1 MLAPDCIAFW
11 ATMDFV
17 VSIDIIISLV
27 KAFLILGL
35 LLTNTLLLIW
45 LERKVV
51 AGMQAR
57 VGPDRAGPFG
67 ILQTLADAIKLL
79 LKEQIMPLKA
89 DRAMYIL
96 APILALVPSFLI
108 FMIIPLGPDID
119 LEING
124 QNIRVPLVGA
134 DLNVGVLFF
143 LALSSLAVY
152 SVVLA
157 GWSSGSKYPLLGGV
171 RASAQMISY
180 EAAMGLSLVP
190 VILYS
195 GSMSMTEIVKSQ
207 EGHLS
212 SPIPFLDAIVSFI
225 PKWNI
230 FPQFVAFAIFFV
242 ASIAEVNRA
251 PFDLVE
257 AEQELVGGFH
267 TEYSGFRF
275 AMFFLAEY
283 INMFNMCAIT
293 ATFFLGG
300 WLGPTFSNFL
310 PPLISGLM
318 PAFWLGIKTFGLL
331 FIYVWIRAT
340 LPRLRYDQLMELGWK
355 RMIPISL
362 IWLLLS
368 SVVLGIRQF
377 GLPWS

>member
-1 MLAPDCIAFW
+1 MSTEFIIAL
-11 ATMDFV
+11 
-17 VSIDIIISLV
+17 I
-27 KAFLILGL
+27 KANIVLGV
-35 LLTNTLLLIW
+35 LLTNTILLIW
-45 LERKVV
+45 FERKLV
-51 AGMQAR
+51 AGMQSR

-67 ILQTLADAIKLL
+67 ILQTVADAIKLM
-79 LKEQIMPLKA
+79 LKEQILPVKA
-89 DRAMYIL
+89 DRAMYLL
-96 APILALVPSFLI
+96 APIVALVPSFLI
-108 FMIIPLGPDID
+108 FMIIPLGPN
-119 LEING
+119 L
-124 QNIRVPLVGA
+124 NIEFGGENYIVEFVGA
-134 DLNVGVLFF
+134 DLNVGVLYF
-143 LALSSLAVY
+143 LALSSIAVY

-180 EAAMGLSLVP
+180 EAAMGLALVP

-195 GSMSMTEIVKSQ
+195 GSLSLVDIVDSQ
-207 EGHLS
+207 SGNLS
-212 SPIPFLDAIVSFI
+212 SSIPILNSIVSFI
-225 PKWNI
+225 PKWNV
-230 FPQFVAFAIFFV
+230 FPQFVAFGIFFIAAV
-242 ASIAEVNRA
+242 AEVNRA

-300 WLGPTFSNFL
+300 WLGPTFENFF
-310 PPLISGLM
+310 PPFLSSIM
-318 PAFWLGIKTFGLL
+318 PIIWLGVKTFSLL
-331 FIYVWIRAT
+331 FIFVWIRAT

-355 RMIPISL
+355 RLIPASL
-362 IWLLLS
+362 VWLILS
-368 SVVLGIRQF
+368 AVVLGLREF

>member
-1 MLAPDCIAFW
+1 MSTELIIALIKSNVVLA
-11 ATMDFV
+11 V
-17 VSIDIIISLV
+17 
-27 KAFLILGL
+27 
-35 LLTNTLLLIW
+35 LLTNTILLIW
-45 LERKVV
+45 LERKLV
-51 AGMQAR
+51 AGMQSR

-67 ILQTLADAIKLL
+67 ILQTVADAIKLL

-89 DRAMYIL
+89 DRAMYLL
-96 APILALVPSFLI
+96 APIIALVPSFLI
-108 FMIIPLGPDID
+108 FMIIPLGPDLNI
-119 LEING
+119 EIG
-124 QNIRVPLVGA
+124 GKDYVVDFVGA
-134 DLNVGVLFF
+134 DLNVGVLYF
-143 LALSSLAVY
+143 LALSSIAVY

-195 GSMSMTEIVKSQ
+195 GSLSLVDIVSSQ
-207 EGHLS
+207 SGNLSTSVPILS
-212 SPIPFLDAIVSFI
+212 SIVSFI
-225 PKWNI
+225 PNWNI
-230 FPQFVAFAIFFV
+230 FPQFIAFGIFFIAAV
-242 ASIAEVNRA
+242 AEVNRA

-300 WLGPTFSNFL
+300 WLGPTFEGFL
-310 PPLISGLM
+310 PPILSSIM
-318 PAFWLGIKTFGLL
+318 PIIWLGVKTFALL
-331 FIYVWIRAT
+331 FIFVWIRAT

-355 RMIPISL
+355 RLIPASL
-362 IWLLLS
+362 VWLILS
-368 SVVLGIRQF
+368 AIVLGLREF

>member
-1 MLAPDCIAFW
+1 MSTELIIAL
-11 ATMDFV
+11 
-17 VSIDIIISLV
+17 I
-27 KAFLILGL
+27 KANIVLGV
-35 LLTNTLLLIW
+35 LLTNTILLIW
-45 LERKVV
+45 FERKLV
-51 AGMQAR
+51 AGMQSR

-67 ILQTLADAIKLL
+67 ILQTVADAIKLM
-79 LKEQIMPLKA
+79 LKEQILPLKA
-89 DRAMYIL
+89 DRAMYLL
-96 APILALVPSFLI
+96 APIVALVPSFLI
-108 FMIIPLGPDID
+108 FMIIPLGPN
-119 LEING
+119 L
-124 QNIRVPLVGA
+124 NIEFGGENYIVEFVGA
-134 DLNVGVLFF
+134 DLNVGVLYF
-143 LALSSLAVY
+143 LALSSIAVY

-180 EAAMGLSLVP
+180 EAAMGLALVP

-195 GSMSMTEIVKSQ
+195 GSLSLVDIVDSQ
-207 EGHLS
+207 AGNLS
-212 SPIPFLDAIVSFI
+212 SSIPILNSIVSFI
-225 PKWNI
+225 PKWNV
-230 FPQFVAFAIFFV
+230 FPQFVAFGIFFIAAV
-242 ASIAEVNRA
+242 AEVNRA

-300 WLGPTFSNFL
+300 WLGPTFENFL
-310 PPLISGLM
+310 PPFLSSIM
-318 PAFWLGIKTFGLL
+318 PIIWLGVKTFSLL
-331 FIYVWIRAT
+331 FIFVWIRAT

-355 RMIPISL
+355 RLIPASL
-362 IWLLLS
+362 VWLILS
-368 SVVLGIRQF
+368 AVVLGLREF

>member
-1 MLAPDCIAFW
+1 
-11 ATMDFV
+11 
-17 VSIDIIISLV
+17 
-27 KAFLILGL
+27 
-35 LLTNTLLLIW
+35 
-45 LERKVV
+45 
-51 AGMQAR
+51 
-57 VGPDRAGPFG
+57 
-67 ILQTLADAIKLL
+67 
-79 LKEQIMPLKA
+79 
-89 DRAMYIL
+89 
-96 APILALVPSFLI
+96 
-108 FMIIPLGPDID
+108 MIIRLGPDID
-119 LEING
+119 FEIYG
-124 QNIRVPLVGA
+124 QNIRVRLVGA

-207 EGHLS
+207 AGHLS

-318 PAFWLGIKTFGLL
+318 PAFWLGMKTFGLL

>member
-1 MLAPDCIAFW
+1 MSPELVF
-11 ATMDFV
+11 
-17 VSIDIIISLV
+17 SLV
-27 KAFLILGL
+27 KANIVLGV
-35 LLTNTLLLIW
+35 LLTNTILLIW
-45 LERKVV
+45 FERKVV
-51 AGMQAR
+51 AGMQSR

-67 ILQTLADAIKLL
+67 LLQTVADAIKLL
-79 LKEQIMPLKA
+79 LKEQILPMKA
-89 DRAMYIL
+89 DRAMYLL
-96 APILALVPSFLI
+96 APIIALVPSFLI
-108 FMIIPLGPDID
+108 FMIIPLGPDINVD
-119 LEING
+119 FLGNSY
-124 QNIRVPLVGA
+124 QVQLVGA
-134 DLNVGVLFF
+134 DLNVGVLYF
-143 LALSSLAVY
+143 LALSSIAVY

-180 EAAMGLSLVP
+180 EAAMGLALVP

-195 GSMSMTEIVKSQ
+195 GSLSLVDIVNSQ
-207 EGHLS
+207 KGTLS
-212 SPIPFLDAIVSFI
+212 SNIPVLDTIVGLI
-225 PKWNI
+225 PQWNI
-230 FPQFVAFAIFFV
+230 FPQFIAFGIFFIAAV
-242 ASIAEVNRA
+242 AEVNRA

-300 WLGPTFSNFL
+300 WLGPTFEGIA
-310 PPLISGLM
+310 PPFISAIM
-318 PAFWLGIKTFGLL
+318 PIIWLGVKTFALL
-331 FIYVWIRAT
+331 FVFVWIRAT

-355 RMIPISL
+355 RLIPISL
-362 IWLLLS
+362 VWLILS
-368 SVVLGIRQF
+368 AVVLGVREF

>member
-1 MLAPDCIAFW
+1 MSTELIIAL
-11 ATMDFV
+11 
-17 VSIDIIISLV
+17 I
-27 KAFLILGL
+27 KANIVLGV
-35 LLTNTLLLIW
+35 LLTNTILLIW
-45 LERKVV
+45 FERKLV
-51 AGMQAR
+51 AGMQSR

-67 ILQTLADAIKLL
+67 ILQTVADAIKLM
-79 LKEQIMPLKA
+79 LKEQILPLKA
-89 DRAMYIL
+89 DRAMYLL
-96 APILALVPSFLI
+96 APIVALVPSFLI
-108 FMIIPLGPDID
+108 FMIIPLGPN
-119 LEING
+119 L
-124 QNIRVPLVGA
+124 NIEFGGENYIVEFVGA
-134 DLNVGVLFF
+134 DLNVGVLYF
-143 LALSSLAVY
+143 LALSSIAVY

-180 EAAMGLSLVP
+180 EAAMGLALVP

-195 GSMSMTEIVKSQ
+195 GSLSLVDIVDSQ
-207 EGHLS
+207 SGNLS
-212 SPIPFLDAIVSFI
+212 SSIPILNSIVSFI
-225 PKWNI
+225 PKWNV
-230 FPQFVAFAIFFV
+230 FPQFVAFGIFFIAAV
-242 ASIAEVNRA
+242 AEVNRA

-300 WLGPTFSNFL
+300 WLGPTFENFL
-310 PPLISGLM
+310 PPFLSSIM
-318 PAFWLGIKTFGLL
+318 PIIWLGVKTFSLL
-331 FIYVWIRAT
+331 FIFVWIRAT

-355 RMIPISL
+355 RLIPASL
-362 IWLLLS
+362 VWLILS
-368 SVVLGIRQF
+368 AVVLGLREF

>member
-1 MLAPDCIAFW
+1 MSVDL
-11 ATMDFV
+11 
-17 VSIDIIISLV
+17 IISLV
-27 KAFLILGL
+27 KANIVLAV
-35 LLTNTLLLIW
+35 LLTNTILLIW
-45 LERKVV
+45 FERKLV
-51 AGMQAR
+51 AGMQSR

-67 ILQTLADAIKLL
+67 ILQTVADAIKLL
-79 LKEQIMPLKA
+79 LKEQILPLKA
-89 DRAMYIL
+89 DRAMYLL
-96 APILALVPSFLI
+96 APIIALVPSFLI
-108 FMIIPLGPDID
+108 FMIIPIGPN
-119 LEING
+119 L
-124 QNIRVPLVGA
+124 NITIAGENYIVKFVGA
-134 DLNVGVLFF
+134 DINVGVLYF

-157 GWSSGSKYPLLGGV
+157 GWSSGSKYPLIGGV

-180 EAAMGLSLVP
+180 EAAMGLALVP

-195 GSMSMTEIVKSQ
+195 GSLSLVDIVESQ
-207 EGHLS
+207 AGNLTTNI
-212 SPIPFLDAIVSFI
+212 PILNTFVSFI

-230 FPQFVAFAIFFV
+230 FPQFVAFAIFFIAAV
-242 ASIAEVNRA
+242 AEVNRA

-300 WLGPTFSNFL
+300 WLGPTFEGIL
-310 PPLISGLM
+310 PSFISALM
-318 PAFWLGIKTFGLL
+318 PIIWLGFKTFFLL
-331 FIYVWIRAT
+331 FIFVWIRAT

-355 RMIPISL
+355 RLIPLAL
-362 IWLLLS
+362 IWLILS
-368 SVVLGIRQF
+368 SLVLGLREF

>member
-1 MLAPDCIAFW
+1 MSPELVF
-11 ATMDFV
+11 
-17 VSIDIIISLV
+17 SLV
-27 KAFLILGL
+27 KANIVLGV
-35 LLTNTLLLIW
+35 LLTNTILLIW
-45 LERKVV
+45 FERKVV
-51 AGMQAR
+51 AGMQSR

-67 ILQTLADAIKLL
+67 LLQTVADAIKLL
-79 LKEQIMPLKA
+79 LKEQILPMKA
-89 DRAMYIL
+89 DRAMYLL
-96 APILALVPSFLI
+96 APIISLVPSFLI
-108 FMIIPLGPDID
+108 FMIIPLGPDINVD
-119 LEING
+119 FLGNSY
-124 QNIRVPLVGA
+124 QVQLVGA
-134 DLNVGVLFF
+134 DLNVGVLYF
-143 LALSSLAVY
+143 LALSSIAVY

-180 EAAMGLSLVP
+180 EAAMGLALVP

-195 GSMSMTEIVKSQ
+195 GSLSLVDIVNSQ
-207 EGHLS
+207 KGTLS
-212 SPIPFLDAIVSFI
+212 SNIPVLDTIVGLI
-225 PKWNI
+225 PQWNI
-230 FPQFVAFAIFFV
+230 FPQFIAFGIFFIAAV
-242 ASIAEVNRA
+242 AEVNRA

-300 WLGPTFSNFL
+300 WLGPTFEGIA
-310 PPLISGLM
+310 PPFISAIM
-318 PAFWLGIKTFGLL
+318 PIIWLGVKTFALL
-331 FIYVWIRAT
+331 FVFVWIRAT

-355 RMIPISL
+355 RLIPISL
-362 IWLLLS
+362 VWLILS
-368 SVVLGIRQF
+368 AVVLGVREF

>member
-1 MLAPDCIAFW
+1 
-11 ATMDFV
+11 
-17 VSIDIIISLV
+17 
-27 KAFLILGL
+27 
-35 LLTNTLLLIW
+35 
-45 LERKVV
+45 
-51 AGMQAR
+51 MQSR

-67 ILQTLADAIKLL
+67 ILQTVADAIKLM
-79 LKEQIMPLKA
+79 LKEQILPVKA
-89 DRAMYIL
+89 DRAMYLL
-96 APILALVPSFLI
+96 APIVALVPSFLI
-108 FMIIPLGPDID
+108 FMIIPLGPKLNFEFGGENYIVDF
-119 LEING
+119 
-124 QNIRVPLVGA
+124 VGA
-134 DLNVGVLFF
+134 DLNVGVLYF
-143 LALSSLAVY
+143 LALSSIAVY

-180 EAAMGLSLVP
+180 EAAMGLALVP

-195 GSMSMTEIVKSQ
+195 GSLSLVDIVNSQ
-207 EGHLS
+207 SGNLS
-212 SPIPFLDAIVSFI
+212 SSIPILNSLVSFI
-225 PKWNI
+225 PKWNV
-230 FPQFVAFAIFFV
+230 FPQFIAFGIFFIAAV
-242 ASIAEVNRA
+242 AEVNRA

-300 WLGPTFSNFL
+300 WLGPTFENFL
-310 PPLISGLM
+310 PPFLSSIM
-318 PAFWLGIKTFGLL
+318 PIIWLGVKTFGLL
-331 FIYVWIRAT
+331 FIFVWIRAT

-355 RMIPISL
+355 RLIPASL
-362 IWLLLS
+362 IWLILS
-368 SVVLGIRQF
+368 AVVLGLREF

>member
-1 MLAPDCIAFW
+1 MAKLKRFQREKYL
-11 ATMDFV
+11 M
-17 VSIDIIISLV
+17 SIELIISVVKVFLV
-27 KAFLILGL
+27 LGL

-45 LERKVV
+45 IERKVL

-67 ILQTLADAIKLL
+67 IFQTVADAIKLL
-79 LKEQIMPLKA
+79 LKEQILPLNASKG
-89 DRAMYIL
+89 MYLL
-96 APILALVPSFLI
+96 APIIALVPSFLI
-108 FMIIPLGPDID
+108 FMIIPLGPDLQLI
-119 LEING
+119 ING
-124 QNIRVPLVGA
+124 NDFTVPLVGA

-143 LALSSLAVY
+143 LAISSVAVY

-157 GWSSGSKYPLLGGV
+157 GWSSGSKYPLLGGI

-180 EAAMGLSLVP
+180 EAALGLSVVP

-195 GSMSMTEIVKSQ
+195 GSMSLSQIVKSQ
-207 EGHLS
+207 EGYLS
-212 SPIPFLDAIVSFI
+212 SPLPIPILENIIQII

-230 FPQFVAFAIFFV
+230 FPQFIAFAIFFI
-242 ASIAEVNRA
+242 AAIAEVNRA

-310 PPLISGLM
+310 PPLLSVFM
-318 PAFWLGIKTFGLL
+318 PFIWLGGKIFFLL
-331 FIYVWIRAT
+331 FIFIWIRAT

-355 RMIPISL
+355 RLIPFSL
-362 IWLLLS
+362 VWILLS
-368 SVVLGIRQF
+368 SVALGVREF

>member
-1 MLAPDCIAFW
+1 MSTELIVALI
-11 ATMDFV
+11 
-17 VSIDIIISLV
+17 
-27 KAFLILGL
+27 KANIVLGV
-35 LLTNTLLLIW
+35 LLTNTILLIW
-45 LERKVV
+45 FERKLV
-51 AGMQAR
+51 AGMQSR

-67 ILQTLADAIKLL
+67 ILQTVADAIKLM
-79 LKEQIMPLKA
+79 LKEQILPLKA
-89 DRAMYIL
+89 DRAMYLL
-96 APILALVPSFLI
+96 APIIALVPSFLI
-108 FMIIPLGPDID
+108 FMIIPLGPN
-119 LEING
+119 L
-124 QNIRVPLVGA
+124 NIEFGGENYIVEFVGA
-134 DLNVGVLFF
+134 DLNVGVLYF
-143 LALSSLAVY
+143 LALSSIAVY

-180 EAAMGLSLVP
+180 EAAMGLALVP

-195 GSMSMTEIVKSQ
+195 GSLSLVDIVDSQ
-207 EGHLS
+207 SGNLS
-212 SPIPFLDAIVSFI
+212 SSIPILNSIVSFI
-225 PKWNI
+225 PKWNV
-230 FPQFVAFAIFFV
+230 FPQFLAFGIFFIAAV
-242 ASIAEVNRA
+242 AEVNRA

-300 WLGPTFSNFL
+300 WLGPTFENFL
-310 PPLISGLM
+310 PPFLSSIM
-318 PAFWLGIKTFGLL
+318 PIIWLGVKTFSLL
-331 FIYVWIRAT
+331 FIFVWIRAT

-355 RMIPISL
+355 RLIPASL
-362 IWLLLS
+362 VWLILS
-368 SVVLGIRQF
+368 AVVLGLREF

>member
-1 MLAPDCIAFW
+1 MSPELVF
-11 ATMDFV
+11 
-17 VSIDIIISLV
+17 SLV
-27 KAFLILGL
+27 KANIVLGV
-35 LLTNTLLLIW
+35 LLTNTILLIW
-45 LERKVV
+45 FERKVV
-51 AGMQAR
+51 AGMQSR

-67 ILQTLADAIKLL
+67 LLQTVADAIKLL
-79 LKEQIMPLKA
+79 LKEQILPTKA
-89 DRAMYIL
+89 DRAMYLL
-96 APILALVPSFLI
+96 APIIALVPSFLI
-108 FMIIPLGPDID
+108 FMIIPLGPDINVD
-119 LEING
+119 FLGNSY
-124 QNIRVPLVGA
+124 QVQLVGA
-134 DLNVGVLFF
+134 DLNVGVLYF
-143 LALSSLAVY
+143 LALSSIAVY

-180 EAAMGLSLVP
+180 EAAMGLALVP

-195 GSMSMTEIVKSQ
+195 GSLSLVDIVNSQ
-207 EGHLS
+207 KGTLS
-212 SPIPFLDAIVSFI
+212 SNIPVLDTIVGLI
-225 PKWNI
+225 PQWNI
-230 FPQFVAFAIFFV
+230 FPQFIAFGIFFIAAV
-242 ASIAEVNRA
+242 AEVNRA

-300 WLGPTFSNFL
+300 WLGPTFEGVA
-310 PPLISGLM
+310 PPFISAIM
-318 PAFWLGIKTFGLL
+318 PIIWLGVKTFALL
-331 FIYVWIRAT
+331 FVFVWIRAT

-355 RMIPISL
+355 RLIPISL
-362 IWLLLS
+362 VWLILS
-368 SVVLGIRQF
+368 AVVLGVREF

>member
-1 MLAPDCIAFW
+1 MSPELVF
-11 ATMDFV
+11 
-17 VSIDIIISLV
+17 SLV
-27 KAFLILGL
+27 KANIVLGV
-35 LLTNTLLLIW
+35 LLTNTILLIW
-45 LERKVV
+45 FERKVV
-51 AGMQAR
+51 AGMQSR

-67 ILQTLADAIKLL
+67 LLQTVADAIKLL
-79 LKEQIMPLKA
+79 LKEQILPMKA
-89 DRAMYIL
+89 DRAMYLL
-96 APILALVPSFLI
+96 APIIALVPSFLI
-108 FMIIPLGPDID
+108 FMIIPLGPDINVD
-119 LEING
+119 FLGNSY
-124 QNIRVPLVGA
+124 QVQLVGA
-134 DLNVGVLFF
+134 DLNVGVLYF
-143 LALSSLAVY
+143 LALSSIAVY

-180 EAAMGLSLVP
+180 EAAMGLALVP

-195 GSMSMTEIVKSQ
+195 GSLSLVDIVNSQ
-207 EGHLS
+207 KGTLS
-212 SPIPFLDAIVSFI
+212 SNIPVLDIIVGLI
-225 PKWNI
+225 PQWNI
-230 FPQFVAFAIFFV
+230 FPQFIAFGIFFIAAV
-242 ASIAEVNRA
+242 AEVNRA

-300 WLGPTFSNFL
+300 WLGPTFEGIA
-310 PPLISGLM
+310 PPFISAIM
-318 PAFWLGIKTFGLL
+318 PIIWLGVKTFALL
-331 FIYVWIRAT
+331 FVFVWIRAT

-355 RMIPISL
+355 RLIPISL
-362 IWLLLS
+362 VWLILS
-368 SVVLGIRQF
+368 AVVLGVREF

>member
-1 MLAPDCIAFW
+1 MSPELVF
-11 ATMDFV
+11 
-17 VSIDIIISLV
+17 SLV
-27 KAFLILGL
+27 KANIVLGV
-35 LLTNTLLLIW
+35 LLTNTILLIW
-45 LERKVV
+45 FERKVV
-51 AGMQAR
+51 AGMQSR

-67 ILQTLADAIKLL
+67 LLQTVADAIKLL
-79 LKEQIMPLKA
+79 LKEQILPMKA
-89 DRAMYIL
+89 DRAMYLL
-96 APILALVPSFLI
+96 APIIALVPSFLI
-108 FMIIPLGPDID
+108 FMIIPLGPDINVD
-119 LEING
+119 FLGNSY
-124 QNIRVPLVGA
+124 QVQLVGA
-134 DLNVGVLFF
+134 DLNVGVLYF
-143 LALSSLAVY
+143 LALSSIAVY

-180 EAAMGLSLVP
+180 EAAMGLALVP

-195 GSMSMTEIVKSQ
+195 GSLSLVDIVNSQ
-207 EGHLS
+207 KGTLS
-212 SPIPFLDAIVSFI
+212 SNIPVLDTIVGLI
-225 PKWNI
+225 PQWNV
-230 FPQFVAFAIFFV
+230 FPQFIAFGIFFIAAV
-242 ASIAEVNRA
+242 AEVNRA

-300 WLGPTFSNFL
+300 WLGPTFEGIA
-310 PPLISGLM
+310 PPFISAIM
-318 PAFWLGIKTFGLL
+318 PIIWLGVKTFALL
-331 FIYVWIRAT
+331 FVFVWIRAT

-355 RMIPISL
+355 RLIPISL
-362 IWLLLS
+362 VWLILS
-368 SVVLGIRQF
+368 AVVLGVREF

>member
-1 MLAPDCIAFW
+1 MSPELVF
-11 ATMDFV
+11 
-17 VSIDIIISLV
+17 SLV
-27 KAFLILGL
+27 KANIVLGV
-35 LLTNTLLLIW
+35 LLTNTILLIW
-45 LERKVV
+45 FERKVV
-51 AGMQAR
+51 AGMQSR

-67 ILQTLADAIKLL
+67 LLQTVADAIKLL
-79 LKEQIMPLKA
+79 LKEQILPTKA
-89 DRAMYIL
+89 DRAMYLL
-96 APILALVPSFLI
+96 APIIALVPSFLI
-108 FMIIPLGPDID
+108 FMIIPLGPDINVD
-119 LEING
+119 FLGNSY
-124 QNIRVPLVGA
+124 QVKLVGA
-134 DLNVGVLFF
+134 DLNVGVLYF
-143 LALSSLAVY
+143 LALSSIAVY

-180 EAAMGLSLVP
+180 EAAMGLALVP

-195 GSMSMTEIVKSQ
+195 GSLSLVDIVNSQ
-207 EGHLS
+207 KGTLS
-212 SPIPFLDAIVSFI
+212 SNIPVLDTIVGLI
-225 PKWNI
+225 PQWNI
-230 FPQFVAFAIFFV
+230 FPQFIAFGIFFIAAV
-242 ASIAEVNRA
+242 AEVNRA

-300 WLGPTFSNFL
+300 WLGPTFEGVA
-310 PPLISGLM
+310 PPFISAIM
-318 PAFWLGIKTFGLL
+318 PIIWLGVKTFALL
-331 FIYVWIRAT
+331 FVFVWIRAT

-355 RMIPISL
+355 RLIPISL
-362 IWLLLS
+362 VWLILS
-368 SVVLGIRQF
+368 AVVLGVREF

>member
-1 MLAPDCIAFW
+1 MSPELVF
-11 ATMDFV
+11 
-17 VSIDIIISLV
+17 SLV
-27 KAFLILGL
+27 KANIVLGV
-35 LLTNTLLLIW
+35 LLTNTILLIW
-45 LERKVV
+45 FERKVV
-51 AGMQAR
+51 AGMQSR

-67 ILQTLADAIKLL
+67 LLQTVADAIKLL
-79 LKEQIMPLKA
+79 LKEQILPTKA
-89 DRAMYIL
+89 DRAMYLL
-96 APILALVPSFLI
+96 APIIALVPSFLI
-108 FMIIPLGPDID
+108 FMIIPLGPDINVD
-119 LEING
+119 FLGNSY
-124 QNIRVPLVGA
+124 QVKLVGA
-134 DLNVGVLFF
+134 DLNVGVLYF
-143 LALSSLAVY
+143 LALSSIAVY

-180 EAAMGLSLVP
+180 EAAMGLALVP

-195 GSMSMTEIVKSQ
+195 GSLSLVDIVNSQ
-207 EGHLS
+207 KGTLS
-212 SPIPFLDAIVSFI
+212 SNIPVLDTIVGLI
-225 PKWNI
+225 PQWNI
-230 FPQFVAFAIFFV
+230 FPQFIAFGIFFIAAV
-242 ASIAEVNRA
+242 AEVNRA

-300 WLGPTFSNFL
+300 WLGPTFEGIA
-310 PPLISGLM
+310 PPFISAIM
-318 PAFWLGIKTFGLL
+318 PIIWLGVKTFALL
-331 FIYVWIRAT
+331 FVFVWIRAT

-355 RMIPISL
+355 RLIPISL
-362 IWLLLS
+362 VWLILS
-368 SVVLGIRQF
+368 AVVLGVREF

>member
-1 MLAPDCIAFW
+1 MSTEFIIAL
-11 ATMDFV
+11 
-17 VSIDIIISLV
+17 I
-27 KAFLILGL
+27 KANIVLGV
-35 LLTNTLLLIW
+35 LLTNTIFLIW
-45 LERKVV
+45 FERKLV
-51 AGMQAR
+51 AGMQSR

-67 ILQTLADAIKLL
+67 ILQTVADAIKLM
-79 LKEQIMPLKA
+79 LKEQILPVKA
-89 DRAMYIL
+89 DRAMYLL
-96 APILALVPSFLI
+96 APIVALVPSFLI
-108 FMIIPLGPDID
+108 FMIIPLGPN
-119 LEING
+119 L
-124 QNIRVPLVGA
+124 NIEFGGENYIVEFVGA
-134 DLNVGVLFF
+134 DLNVGVLYF
-143 LALSSLAVY
+143 LALSSIAVY

-180 EAAMGLSLVP
+180 EAAMGLALVP

-195 GSMSMTEIVKSQ
+195 GSLSLVDIVDSQ
-207 EGHLS
+207 SGNLS
-212 SPIPFLDAIVSFI
+212 SSIPILNSIVSFI
-225 PKWNI
+225 PKWNV
-230 FPQFVAFAIFFV
+230 FPQFVAFGIFFIAAV
-242 ASIAEVNRA
+242 AEVNRA

-300 WLGPTFSNFL
+300 WLGPTFENFL
-310 PPLISGLM
+310 PPFLSSIM
-318 PAFWLGIKTFGLL
+318 PIIWLGVKTFSLL
-331 FIYVWIRAT
+331 FIFVWIRAT

-355 RMIPISL
+355 RLIPASL
-362 IWLLLS
+362 VWLILS
-368 SVVLGIRQF
+368 AVVLGLREF

>member
-1 MLAPDCIAFW
+1 M
-11 ATMDFV
+11 
-17 VSIDIIISLV
+17 SIELIISLV
-27 KAFLILGL
+27 KANIVLAV
-35 LLTNTLLLIW
+35 LLTNTILLIW
-45 LERKVV
+45 FERKVV
-51 AGMQAR
+51 AGMQSR

-67 ILQTLADAIKLL
+67 LLQTVADAIKLL
-79 LKEQIMPLKA
+79 LKEQILPMKA
-89 DRAMYIL
+89 DRAMYLL
-96 APILALVPSFLI
+96 APIIALVPSFLI
-108 FMIIPLGPDID
+108 FMIIPLGPDINVD
-119 LEING
+119 FLGNSY
-124 QNIRVPLVGA
+124 QVQLVGA
-134 DLNVGVLFF
+134 DLNVGVLYF
-143 LALSSLAVY
+143 LALSSIAVY

-180 EAAMGLSLVP
+180 EAAMGLALVP

-195 GSMSMTEIVKSQ
+195 GSLSLVDIVNSQ
-207 EGHLS
+207 KGTLS
-212 SPIPFLDAIVSFI
+212 SNIPVLDTIVGLI
-225 PKWNI
+225 PQWNI
-230 FPQFVAFAIFFV
+230 FPQFIAFGIFFIAAV
-242 ASIAEVNRA
+242 AEVNRA

-300 WLGPTFSNFL
+300 WLGPTFEGIA
-310 PPLISGLM
+310 PPFISAIM
-318 PAFWLGIKTFGLL
+318 PIIWLGVKTFALL
-331 FIYVWIRAT
+331 FVFVWIRAT

-355 RMIPISL
+355 RLIPISL
-362 IWLLLS
+362 VWLILS
-368 SVVLGIRQF
+368 AVVLGVREF

>member
-1 MLAPDCIAFW
+1 M
-11 ATMDFV
+11 
-17 VSIDIIISLV
+17 SIDIIISLV

-35 LLTNTLLLIW
+35 LLTNTILLIW

-51 AGMQAR
+51 AGMQSR

-124 QNIRVPLVGA
+124 QNITIPLVGA

-143 LALSSLAVY
+143 LALSSIAVY

-242 ASIAEVNRA
+242 ASIAEVN
-251 PFDLVE
+251 L
-257 AEQELVGGFH
+257 
-267 TEYSGFRF
+267 
-275 AMFFLAEY
+275 
-283 INMFNMCAIT
+283 
-293 ATFFLGG
+293 
-300 WLGPTFSNFL
+300 
-310 PPLISGLM
+310 
-318 PAFWLGIKTFGLL
+318 
-331 FIYVWIRAT
+331 
-340 LPRLRYDQLMELGWK
+340 
-355 RMIPISL
+355 SL
-362 IWLLLS
+362 IH
-368 SVVLGIRQF
+368 I
-377 GLPWS
+377 

>member
-1 MLAPDCIAFW
+1 MSTELIIALIKSNIVLA
-11 ATMDFV
+11 V
-17 VSIDIIISLV
+17 
-27 KAFLILGL
+27 
-35 LLTNTLLLIW
+35 LLTNTILLIW
-45 LERKVV
+45 LERKLV
-51 AGMQAR
+51 AGMQSR

-67 ILQTLADAIKLL
+67 ILQTVADAIKLL

-89 DRAMYIL
+89 DRAMYLL
-96 APILALVPSFLI
+96 APIIALVPSFLI
-108 FMIIPLGPDID
+108 FMIIPLGPDLNI
-119 LEING
+119 EIGGKNY
-124 QNIRVPLVGA
+124 IVDFVGA
-134 DLNVGVLFF
+134 DLNVGVLYF
-143 LALSSLAVY
+143 LALSSIAVY

-195 GSMSMTEIVKSQ
+195 GSLSLVDIVSSQ
-207 EGHLS
+207 SGNLSTTIPILS
-212 SPIPFLDAIVSFI
+212 SIVSFI
-225 PKWNI
+225 PNWNI
-230 FPQFVAFAIFFV
+230 FPQFIAFGIFFIAAV
-242 ASIAEVNRA
+242 AEVNRA

-300 WLGPTFSNFL
+300 WLGPTFDGIL
-310 PPLISGLM
+310 PPIISAIM
-318 PAFWLGIKTFGLL
+318 PIIWLGVKTFALL
-331 FIYVWIRAT
+331 FIFVWIRAT

-355 RMIPISL
+355 RLIPASL
-362 IWLLLS
+362 VWLILS
-368 SVVLGIRQF
+368 AIVLGLREF

>member
-1 MLAPDCIAFW
+1 MSTELIVALI
-11 ATMDFV
+11 
-17 VSIDIIISLV
+17 
-27 KAFLILGL
+27 KANIVLGV
-35 LLTNTLLLIW
+35 LLTNTILLIW
-45 LERKVV
+45 FERKLV
-51 AGMQAR
+51 AGMQSR

-67 ILQTLADAIKLL
+67 ILQTVADAIKLM
-79 LKEQIMPLKA
+79 LKEQILPLKA
-89 DRAMYIL
+89 DRAMYLL
-96 APILALVPSFLI
+96 APIVALVPSFLT
-108 FMIIPLGPDID
+108 FMIIPLGPN
-119 LEING
+119 L
-124 QNIRVPLVGA
+124 NIEFGGENYIVEFVGA
-134 DLNVGVLFF
+134 DLNVGVLYF
-143 LALSSLAVY
+143 LALSSIAVY

-180 EAAMGLSLVP
+180 EAAMGLALVP

-195 GSMSMTEIVKSQ
+195 GSLSLVDIVDSQ
-207 EGHLS
+207 SGNLS
-212 SPIPFLDAIVSFI
+212 SSIPILNSIVSFI
-225 PKWNI
+225 PKWNV
-230 FPQFVAFAIFFV
+230 FPQFVAFGIFFIAAV
-242 ASIAEVNRA
+242 AEVNRA

-300 WLGPTFSNFL
+300 WLGPTFENIL
-310 PPLISGLM
+310 PPFLSSIM
-318 PAFWLGIKTFGLL
+318 PIIWLGVKTFSLL
-331 FIYVWIRAT
+331 FIFVWIRAT

-355 RMIPISL
+355 RLIPASL
-362 IWLLLS
+362 VWLILS
-368 SVVLGIRQF
+368 AVVLGLREF

>member
-1 MLAPDCIAFW
+1 MSTELIIALIKSNIVLA
-11 ATMDFV
+11 V
-17 VSIDIIISLV
+17 
-27 KAFLILGL
+27 
-35 LLTNTLLLIW
+35 LLTNTILLIW
-45 LERKVV
+45 LERKLV
-51 AGMQAR
+51 AGMQSR

-67 ILQTLADAIKLL
+67 ILQTVADAIKLL

-89 DRAMYIL
+89 DRAMYLL
-96 APILALVPSFLI
+96 APIIALVPSFLI
-108 FMIIPLGPDID
+108 FMIIPLGPDLNI
-119 LEING
+119 EIG
-124 QNIRVPLVGA
+124 GKDYIVDFVGA
-134 DLNVGVLFF
+134 DLNVGVLYF
-143 LALSSLAVY
+143 LALSSIAVY

-195 GSMSMTEIVKSQ
+195 GSLSLVDIVSSQ
-207 EGHLS
+207 SGNLSTTIPILS
-212 SPIPFLDAIVSFI
+212 SIVSFI

-230 FPQFVAFAIFFV
+230 FPQFIAFAIFFIAAV
-242 ASIAEVNRA
+242 AEVNRA

-300 WLGPTFSNFL
+300 WLGPTFDGLL
-310 PPLISGLM
+310 PPVLSAIM
-318 PAFWLGIKTFGLL
+318 PIIWLGVKTFALL
-331 FIYVWIRAT
+331 FIFVWIRAT

-355 RMIPISL
+355 RLIPASL
-362 IWLLLS
+362 VWLILS
-368 SVVLGIRQF
+368 AIVLGLREF

>member
-1 MLAPDCIAFW
+1 MSTELIIAL
-11 ATMDFV
+11 
-17 VSIDIIISLV
+17 I
-27 KAFLILGL
+27 KANIVLGV
-35 LLTNTLLLIW
+35 LLTNTILLIW
-45 LERKVV
+45 FERKLV
-51 AGMQAR
+51 AGMQSR

-67 ILQTLADAIKLL
+67 ILQTVADAIKLM
-79 LKEQIMPLKA
+79 LKEQILPLKA
-89 DRAMYIL
+89 DRAMYLL
-96 APILALVPSFLI
+96 APIVALVPSFLI
-108 FMIIPLGPDID
+108 FMIIPLGPN
-119 LEING
+119 L
-124 QNIRVPLVGA
+124 NIEFGGENYIVEFVGA
-134 DLNVGVLFF
+134 DLNVGVLYF
-143 LALSSLAVY
+143 LALSSIAVY

-180 EAAMGLSLVP
+180 EAAMGLALVP

-195 GSMSMTEIVKSQ
+195 GSLSLVDIVDSQ
-207 EGHLS
+207 AGNLS
-212 SPIPFLDAIVSFI
+212 SSIPILNSIVSFI
-225 PKWNI
+225 PKWNV
-230 FPQFVAFAIFFV
+230 FPQFVAFGIFFIAAV
-242 ASIAEVNRA
+242 AEVNRA

-300 WLGPTFSNFL
+300 WLGPTFDNFL
-310 PPLISGLM
+310 PPFLSSIM
-318 PAFWLGIKTFGLL
+318 PIIWLGVKTFSLL
-331 FIYVWIRAT
+331 FIFVWIRAT

-355 RMIPISL
+355 RLIPASL
-362 IWLLLS
+362 VWLILS
-368 SVVLGIRQF
+368 AVVLGLREF

>member
-1 MLAPDCIAFW
+1 MSPELVF
-11 ATMDFV
+11 
-17 VSIDIIISLV
+17 SLV
-27 KAFLILGL
+27 KANIVLGV
-35 LLTNTLLLIW
+35 LLTNTILLIW
-45 LERKVV
+45 FERKVV
-51 AGMQAR
+51 AGMQSR

-67 ILQTLADAIKLL
+67 LLQTVADAIKLL
-79 LKEQIMPLKA
+79 LKEQILPMKA
-89 DRAMYIL
+89 DRAMYLL
-96 APILALVPSFLI
+96 APIIALVPSFLI
-108 FMIIPLGPDID
+108 FMIIPLGPDINVD
-119 LEING
+119 FLGNSY
-124 QNIRVPLVGA
+124 QVQLVGA
-134 DLNVGVLFF
+134 DLNVGVLYF
-143 LALSSLAVY
+143 LALSSIAVY

-180 EAAMGLSLVP
+180 EAAMGLALVP

-195 GSMSMTEIVKSQ
+195 GSLSLVDIVNSQ
-207 EGHLS
+207 KGTLS
-212 SPIPFLDAIVSFI
+212 SNIPVLDTIVGLI
-225 PKWNI
+225 PQWNI
-230 FPQFVAFAIFFV
+230 FPQFIAFGIFFIAAV
-242 ASIAEVNRA
+242 AEVNRA

-300 WLGPTFSNFL
+300 WLGPTFEGIA
-310 PPLISGLM
+310 PPFISAIM
-318 PAFWLGIKTFGLL
+318 PIIWLGVKTFALL
-331 FIYVWIRAT
+331 FVFVWIRAT

-355 RMIPISL
+355 RLIPISL
-362 IWLLLS
+362 IWLILS
-368 SVVLGIRQF
+368 AVVLGVREF

>member
-1 MLAPDCIAFW
+1 MSPELVF
-11 ATMDFV
+11 
-17 VSIDIIISLV
+17 SLV
-27 KAFLILGL
+27 KANIVLGV
-35 LLTNTLLLIW
+35 LLTNTILLIW
-45 LERKVV
+45 FERKVV
-51 AGMQAR
+51 AGMQSR

-67 ILQTLADAIKLL
+67 LLQTVADAIKLL
-79 LKEQIMPLKA
+79 LKEQILPMKA
-89 DRAMYIL
+89 DRAMYLL
-96 APILALVPSFLI
+96 APIIALVPSFLI
-108 FMIIPLGPDID
+108 FMIIPLGPDINVD
-119 LEING
+119 FLGNSYQI
-124 QNIRVPLVGA
+124 QLVGA
-134 DLNVGVLFF
+134 DLNVGVLYF
-143 LALSSLAVY
+143 LALSSIAVY

-180 EAAMGLSLVP
+180 EAAMGLALVP

-195 GSMSMTEIVKSQ
+195 GSLSLVDIVNSQ
-207 EGHLS
+207 KGTLS
-212 SPIPFLDAIVSFI
+212 SNIPVLDTIVGLI
-225 PKWNI
+225 PQWNI
-230 FPQFVAFAIFFV
+230 FPQFIAFGIFFIAAV
-242 ASIAEVNRA
+242 AEVNRA

-300 WLGPTFSNFL
+300 WLGPTFEGIA
-310 PPLISGLM
+310 PPFISAIM
-318 PAFWLGIKTFGLL
+318 PIIWLGVKTFALL
-331 FIYVWIRAT
+331 FVFVWIRAT

-355 RMIPISL
+355 RLIPISL
-362 IWLLLS
+362 VWLILS
-368 SVVLGIRQF
+368 AVVLGVREF

>member
-1 MLAPDCIAFW
+1 M
-11 ATMDFV
+11 
-17 VSIDIIISLV
+17 SIDLIIGLT
-27 KAFLILGL
+27 KAFLVLGL
-35 LLTNTLLLIW
+35 LLTNTILLIW
-45 LERKVV
+45 LERKLV
-51 AGMQAR
+51 AGMQSR

-67 ILQTLADAIKLL
+67 ILQTVADAVKLL
-79 LKEQIMPLKA
+79 LKEQILPLKA
-89 DRAMYIL
+89 DRAMYLL

-108 FMIIPLGPDID
+108 FMIIPLGPSFDIVLQGENVTVD
-119 LEING
+119 
-124 QNIRVPLVGA
+124 LVGA
-134 DLNVGVLFF
+134 NINVGVLFF
-143 LALSSLAVY
+143 LAISSLAVY

-180 EAAMGLSLVP
+180 EAAMGLALVP

-195 GSMSMTEIVKSQ
+195 GSMSMQDIVQSQ
-207 EGHLS
+207 SGFLS
-212 SPIPFLDAIVSFI
+212 SPIPILNSIVSFI

-230 FPQFVAFAIFFV
+230 FPQFVAFAIFFI
-242 ASIAEVNRA
+242 ASVAEVNRA

-300 WLGPTFSNFL
+300 WLGPTFEGIL
-310 PPLISGLM
+310 PPIFSVIM
-318 PAFWLGIKTFGLL
+318 PIIWLGVKTFLLL
-331 FIYVWIRAT
+331 FVFVWIRAT

-355 RMIPISL
+355 RMIPLSL
-362 IWLLLS
+362 VWLILS
-368 SVVLGIRQF
+368 AIVLGLREF

>member
-1 MLAPDCIAFW
+1 M
-11 ATMDFV
+11 
-17 VSIDIIISLV
+17 SIE
-27 KAFLILGL
+27 FLISIIKVLLVLGL
-35 LLTNTLLLIW
+35 LLTNTILLIW
-45 LERKVV
+45 IERKVV

-67 ILQTLADAIKLL
+67 IFQTVADAIKLL
-79 LKEQIMPLKA
+79 LKEQIFPLNASKG
-89 DRAMYIL
+89 MYLL
-96 APILALVPSFLI
+96 APIVALVPSFLI
-108 FMIIPLGPDID
+108 FMIIPLGPD
-119 LEING
+119 LNLVING
-124 QNIRVPLVGA
+124 QDIDVPLVGA

-143 LALSSLAVY
+143 LAISSVAVY

-157 GWSSGSKYPLLGGV
+157 GWSSGSKYPLLGGI

-180 EAAMGLSLVP
+180 EAALGLAVVP
-190 VILYS
+190 VIIYA
-195 GSMSMTEIVKSQ
+195 GSMSLTDIVSSQ
-207 EGHLS
+207 QGHLS
-212 SPIPFLDAIVSFI
+212 SPFSIPIIEDVIQLI

-230 FPQFVAFAIFFV
+230 FPQFVAFCIFFIAAV
-242 ASIAEVNRA
+242 AEVNRA

-300 WLGPTFSNFL
+300 WLGPTFSNVLPPIATLFL
-310 PPLISGLM
+310 P
-318 PAFWLGIKTFGLL
+318 FVWLGVKIFGLL
-331 FIYVWIRAT
+331 FIFIWIRAT

-355 RMIPISL
+355 GLIPFSL
-362 IWLLLS
+362 AWIILS
-368 SVVLGIRQF
+368 SLTLGIREF
-377 GLPWS
+377 GLPWG

>member
-1 MLAPDCIAFW
+1 M
-11 ATMDFV
+11 
-17 VSIDIIISLV
+17 SIDIIISLV

-119 LEING
+119 IEING

>member
-1 MLAPDCIAFW
+1 MSPELVF
-11 ATMDFV
+11 
-17 VSIDIIISLV
+17 SLV
-27 KAFLILGL
+27 KANIVLGV
-35 LLTNTLLLIW
+35 LLTNTILLIW
-45 LERKVV
+45 FERKVV
-51 AGMQAR
+51 AGMQSR

-67 ILQTLADAIKLL
+67 LLQTVADAIKLL
-79 LKEQIMPLKA
+79 LKEQILPMKA
-89 DRAMYIL
+89 DRAMYLL
-96 APILALVPSFLI
+96 APIIALVPSFLI
-108 FMIIPLGPDID
+108 FMIIPLGPDINVD
-119 LEING
+119 FLRNSY
-124 QNIRVPLVGA
+124 QVQLVGA
-134 DLNVGVLFF
+134 DLNVGVLYF
-143 LALSSLAVY
+143 LALSSIAVY

-180 EAAMGLSLVP
+180 EAAMGLALVP

-195 GSMSMTEIVKSQ
+195 GSLSLVDIVNSQ
-207 EGHLS
+207 KGTLS
-212 SPIPFLDAIVSFI
+212 SNIPVLDTIVGLI
-225 PKWNI
+225 PQWNI
-230 FPQFVAFAIFFV
+230 FPQFIAFGIFFIAAV
-242 ASIAEVNRA
+242 AEVNRA

-300 WLGPTFSNFL
+300 WLGPTFEGIA
-310 PPLISGLM
+310 PPFISAIM
-318 PAFWLGIKTFGLL
+318 PIIWLGVKTFALL
-331 FIYVWIRAT
+331 FVFVWIRAT

-355 RMIPISL
+355 RLIPISL
-362 IWLLLS
+362 VWLILS
-368 SVVLGIRQF
+368 AVVLGVREF

>member
-1 MLAPDCIAFW
+1 MSPELVF
-11 ATMDFV
+11 
-17 VSIDIIISLV
+17 SLV
-27 KAFLILGL
+27 KANIVLGV
-35 LLTNTLLLIW
+35 LLTNTILLIW
-45 LERKVV
+45 FERKVV
-51 AGMQAR
+51 AGMQSR

-67 ILQTLADAIKLL
+67 LLQTVADAIKLL
-79 LKEQIMPLKA
+79 LKEQILPTKA
-89 DRAMYIL
+89 DRAMYLL
-96 APILALVPSFLI
+96 APIIALVPSFLI
-108 FMIIPLGPDID
+108 FMIIPLGPDINVD
-119 LEING
+119 FLGNSY
-124 QNIRVPLVGA
+124 QVQLVGA
-134 DLNVGVLFF
+134 DLNVGVLYF
-143 LALSSLAVY
+143 LALSSIAVY

-180 EAAMGLSLVP
+180 EAAMGLALVP

-195 GSMSMTEIVKSQ
+195 GSLSLVDIVNSQ
-207 EGHLS
+207 KGTLS
-212 SPIPFLDAIVSFI
+212 SNIPVLDTIVGLI
-225 PKWNI
+225 PQWNI
-230 FPQFVAFAIFFV
+230 FPQFIAFGIFFIAAV
-242 ASIAEVNRA
+242 AEVNRA

-300 WLGPTFSNFL
+300 WLGPTFEEIA
-310 PPLISGLM
+310 PPFISAIM
-318 PAFWLGIKTFGLL
+318 PIIWLGVKTFALL
-331 FIYVWIRAT
+331 FVFVWIRAT

-355 RMIPISL
+355 RLIPISL
-362 IWLLLS
+362 VWLILS
-368 SVVLGIRQF
+368 AVVLGVREF

>member
-1 MLAPDCIAFW
+1 MSPELVF
-11 ATMDFV
+11 
-17 VSIDIIISLV
+17 SLV
-27 KAFLILGL
+27 KANIVLGV
-35 LLTNTLLLIW
+35 LLTNTILLIW
-45 LERKVV
+45 FERKVV
-51 AGMQAR
+51 AGMQSR

-67 ILQTLADAIKLL
+67 LLQTVADAIKLL
-79 LKEQIMPLKA
+79 LKEQILPMKA
-89 DRAMYIL
+89 DRAMYLL
-96 APILALVPSFLI
+96 APIIALVPSFLI
-108 FMIIPLGPDID
+108 FMIIPLGPDINVD
-119 LEING
+119 FLGNSYQVQI
-124 QNIRVPLVGA
+124 VGA
-134 DLNVGVLFF
+134 DLNVGVLYF
-143 LALSSLAVY
+143 LALSSIAVY

-180 EAAMGLSLVP
+180 EAAMGLALVP

-195 GSMSMTEIVKSQ
+195 GSLSLVDIVNSQ
-207 EGHLS
+207 KGTLS
-212 SPIPFLDAIVSFI
+212 SNIPVLDTIVGLI
-225 PKWNI
+225 PQWNI
-230 FPQFVAFAIFFV
+230 FPQFIAFGIFFIAAV
-242 ASIAEVNRA
+242 AEVNRA

-300 WLGPTFSNFL
+300 WLGPTFEGIA
-310 PPLISGLM
+310 PPFISAIM
-318 PAFWLGIKTFGLL
+318 PIIWLGVKTFALL
-331 FIYVWIRAT
+331 FVFVWIRAT

-355 RMIPISL
+355 RLIPISL
-362 IWLLLS
+362 VWLILS
-368 SVVLGIRQF
+368 AVVLGVREF

>member
-1 MLAPDCIAFW
+1 MSPELVF
-11 ATMDFV
+11 
-17 VSIDIIISLV
+17 SLV
-27 KAFLILGL
+27 KANIVLGV
-35 LLTNTLLLIW
+35 LLTNTILLIW
-45 LERKVV
+45 FERKVV
-51 AGMQAR
+51 AGMQSR

-67 ILQTLADAIKLL
+67 LLQTVADAIKLL
-79 LKEQIMPLKA
+79 LKEQILPMKA
-89 DRAMYIL
+89 DRAMYLL
-96 APILALVPSFLI
+96 APIIALVPSFLI
-108 FMIIPLGPDID
+108 FMIIPLGPDINVD
-119 LEING
+119 FLGNSY
-124 QNIRVPLVGA
+124 QVQLVGA
-134 DLNVGVLFF
+134 DLNVGVLYF
-143 LALSSLAVY
+143 LALSSIAVY

-180 EAAMGLSLVP
+180 EAAMGLALVP

-195 GSMSMTEIVKSQ
+195 GSLSLVDIVNSQ
-207 EGHLS
+207 KGTLS
-212 SPIPFLDAIVSFI
+212 SNIPVLDTIVGLI
-225 PKWNI
+225 PQWNI
-230 FPQFVAFAIFFV
+230 FPQFIAFGIFFIAAV
-242 ASIAEVNRA
+242 AEVNRA

-300 WLGPTFSNFL
+300 WLGPTFEGIA
-310 PPLISGLM
+310 PPFISAIM
-318 PAFWLGIKTFGLL
+318 PIIWLGVKTFALL
-331 FIYVWIRAT
+331 FIFVWIRAT

-355 RMIPISL
+355 RLIPISL
-362 IWLLLS
+362 VWLILS
-368 SVVLGIRQF
+368 AVVLGVREF

>member
-1 MLAPDCIAFW
+1 MSTELIIALIK
-11 ATMDFV
+11 A
-17 VSIDIIISLV
+17 SLV
-27 KAFLILGL
+27 LGV
-35 LLTNTLLLIW
+35 LLTNTILLIW
-45 LERKVV
+45 FERKLV
-51 AGMQAR
+51 AGMQSR

-67 ILQTLADAIKLL
+67 ILQTVADAIKLL

-89 DRAMYIL
+89 DRAMYLL

-108 FMIIPLGPDID
+108 FMIIPLGPDLNIEVGGKNYAID
-119 LEING
+119 F
-124 QNIRVPLVGA
+124 VGA
-134 DLNVGVLFF
+134 DLNVGVLYF
-143 LALSSLAVY
+143 LALSSIAVY

-195 GSMSMTEIVKSQ
+195 GSLSLVDIVSSQ
-207 EGHLS
+207 SGNLSTSIPILS
-212 SPIPFLDAIVSFI
+212 SIVSFI

-230 FPQFVAFAIFFV
+230 FPQFIAFGIFFIAAV
-242 ASIAEVNRA
+242 AEVNRA

-300 WLGPTFSNFL
+300 WLGPTFENFL
-310 PPLISGLM
+310 PQVLSAIM
-318 PAFWLGIKTFGLL
+318 PIIWLGVKTFSLL
-331 FIYVWIRAT
+331 FIFVWIRAT

-355 RMIPISL
+355 RLIPASL
-362 IWLLLS
+362 VWLILS
-368 SVVLGIRQF
+368 AIVLGLREF

>member
-1 MLAPDCIAFW
+1 MSTELIVALI
-11 ATMDFV
+11 
-17 VSIDIIISLV
+17 
-27 KAFLILGL
+27 KANIVLGV
-35 LLTNTLLLIW
+35 LLTNTILLIW
-45 LERKVV
+45 FERKLV
-51 AGMQAR
+51 AGMQSR

-67 ILQTLADAIKLL
+67 ILQTVADAIKLM
-79 LKEQIMPLKA
+79 LKEQILPLKA
-89 DRAMYIL
+89 DRAMYLL
-96 APILALVPSFLI
+96 APIIALVPSFLI
-108 FMIIPLGPDID
+108 FMIIPLGPN
-119 LEING
+119 L
-124 QNIRVPLVGA
+124 NIEFGGENYIVEFVGA
-134 DLNVGVLFF
+134 DLNVGVLYF
-143 LALSSLAVY
+143 LALSSIAVY

-180 EAAMGLSLVP
+180 EAAMGLALVP

-195 GSMSMTEIVKSQ
+195 GSLSLVDIVDSQ
-207 EGHLS
+207 SGNLS
-212 SPIPFLDAIVSFI
+212 SSIPILNSIVSFI
-225 PKWNI
+225 PKWNV
-230 FPQFVAFAIFFV
+230 FPQFIAFGIFFIAAV
-242 ASIAEVNRA
+242 AEVNRA

-300 WLGPTFSNFL
+300 WLGPTFENFL
-310 PPLISGLM
+310 PPFLSSIM
-318 PAFWLGIKTFGLL
+318 PIIWLGVKTFGLL
-331 FIYVWIRAT
+331 FIFVWIRAT

-355 RMIPISL
+355 RLIPASL
-362 IWLLLS
+362 IWLILS
-368 SVVLGIRQF
+368 AVVLGLREF

>member
-1 MLAPDCIAFW
+1 MSPELVF
-11 ATMDFV
+11 
-17 VSIDIIISLV
+17 SLV
-27 KAFLILGL
+27 KANIVLGV
-35 LLTNTLLLIW
+35 LLTNTILLIW
-45 LERKVV
+45 FERKVV
-51 AGMQAR
+51 AGMQSR

-67 ILQTLADAIKLL
+67 LLQTVADAIKLL
-79 LKEQIMPLKA
+79 LKEQILPMKA
-89 DRAMYIL
+89 DRAMYLL
-96 APILALVPSFLI
+96 APIIALVPSFLI
-108 FMIIPLGPDID
+108 FMIIPLGPDINVD
-119 LEING
+119 FLG
-124 QNIRVPLVGA
+124 SSYQVQLVGA
-134 DLNVGVLFF
+134 DLNVGVLYF
-143 LALSSLAVY
+143 LALSSIAVY

-180 EAAMGLSLVP
+180 EAAMGLALVP

-195 GSMSMTEIVKSQ
+195 GSLSLVDIVNSQ
-207 EGHLS
+207 KGTLS
-212 SPIPFLDAIVSFI
+212 SNIPVLDTIVGLI
-225 PKWNI
+225 PQWNI
-230 FPQFVAFAIFFV
+230 FPQFIAFGIFFIAAV
-242 ASIAEVNRA
+242 AEVNRA

-300 WLGPTFSNFL
+300 WLGPTFEGIA
-310 PPLISGLM
+310 PPFISAIM
-318 PAFWLGIKTFGLL
+318 PIIWLGVKTFALL
-331 FIYVWIRAT
+331 FVFVWIRAT

-355 RMIPISL
+355 RLIPISL
-362 IWLLLS
+362 VWLILS
-368 SVVLGIRQF
+368 AVVLGVREF